1 MYDVLKVN
9 PRFAPAFV
17 ELAMTVARQGKY
29 IDALNLARKAEDL
42 EPSRAGYH
50 LLVGRILLA
59 LGRNDEAAKQATFVV
74 ERWRGPDHDEAIEL
88 LSALPA
94 EKRPLG
100 ATLIAD
106 ALNGTQTSQGTLLSV
121 TCVGKEGTA
130 VVIQNADG
138 TRTFSSSAG
147 AHMVGYSDTLWFG
160 SDHFTLCHH
169 IDGLRAVVRYKPSAD
184 KQSAGEWVELELRE
198 DLPGTQEK
206 SGAPP
211 AAAKN

>member
-1 MYDVLKVN
+1 M
-9 PRFAPAFV
+9 
-17 ELAMTVARQGKY
+17 ARQSNY
-29 IDALNLARKAEDL
+29 PNALSLARRAEDL

-59 LGRNDEAAKQATFVV
+59 LGRNDEAAKQAAFVA
-74 ERWRGPDHDEAIEL
+74 ERWRGPDHEEAIEL
-88 LSALPA
+88 WNALPA
-94 EKRPLG
+94 EKRPPDV
-100 ATLIAD
+100 TLLAD
-106 ALNGTQTSQGTLLSV
+106 AIDGTQISQGTLLSV
-121 TCVGKEGTA
+121 TCTGKEGTA

-138 TRTFSSSAG
+138 TRTFGSSGG

-169 IDGLRAVVRYKPSAD
+169 LDGLRAVVRYKPSAD